1 MIQEFGPDFLFGVAT
16 ASYQI
21 EGAVNEDGRGKT
33 VWDTFCETPGKVA
46 RGESGAVANDHYHR
60 YLEDI
65 QIMKQM
71 GVQAYRFS
79 MAWSRMFPE
88 GDERRE
94 QRGFDFYNRLIDALL
109 DAGIEPIATLYHWD
123 LPQALQDRGG
133 WASRE
138 VPERLG
144 DYASAAAAEF
154 GDRVTRFAPINEPW
168 VMSWLGYGLGYHAP
182 GVADFDQAIAASHH
196 TMLGHNNAFKAI
208 KAVRPNAKVGPVLSQ
223 SHPDV
228 DDITDPKQLRAAAV
242 FDMNQNKF
250 WMDAFFAGKYPE
262 LAYELYG
269 ERLTKHIR
277 PGDLELLPNDFVG
290 INYYFNT
297 RIGHEVEPTHPN
309 RVRVVDELAGL
320 SMISTSVG
328 QVTDMGWPITPYGLE
343 DLLVRWTREYPETL
357 PQIFIT
363 ENGAAYD
370 DEPGPDG
377 RVRDQRRID
386 YLNDHLLALKSAIGR
401 GANIG
406 GYMQWS
412 MMDNFEWA
420 VGFAKRFGIVHV
432 DYETQKRTIKDS
444 GFWYRD
450 TIATRGRNLK
460 ERFVDFA

>member
-1 MIQEFGPDFLFGVAT
+1 MIQEFGSDFLFGVAT

-182 GVADFDQAIAASHH
+182 GISDFDQAIAASHH
-196 TMLGHNNAFKAI
+196 TMLGHNKAFKAI

-228 DDITDPKQLRAAAV
+228 DDISDPKQLRAAAV

-250 WMDAFFAGKYPE
+250 WMDAFLAGQYPE
-262 LAYELYG
+262 LAYEIYG
-269 ERLTKHIR
+269 ERLTRHIR

-370 DEPGPDG
+370 DEPGADG

-432 DYETQKRTIKDS
+432 DYETQKRTIKGS
-444 GFWYRD
+444 GYWYRD